1 MFRLKTLVLTGMAL
15 GLLWSCGSTKSAE
28 SITMKNQQFAALK
41 ELVATKSFVVAVESA
56 YPLQT
61 YAVMQVTNA
70 LLQNTGN
77 TGSRIPLIGNGNYIK
92 IKGDTVQ
99 AELAYYGEVRMVS
112 SLNPRDSGI
121 NFEGVPSTFD
131 VTENEKKQTIKLEFE
146 IKSKSDLFSVIMQLY
161 ANKRAIVFIN
171 SMTRTSIRY
180 EGKLNAIEEP
190 KTSSRN

>member
-28 SITMKNQQFAALK
+28 AITMKNQQFAALK

-146 IKSKSDLFSVIMQLY
+146 IKSKSDQFSVIMQLY

-180 EGKLNAIEEP
+180 EGKLNAFEEP
-190 KTSSRN
+190 ETSSRK

>member
-1 MFRLKTLVLTGMAL
+1 MNQLKAIVLTGMTL

-77 TGSRIPLIGNGNYIK
+77 TGSRIPLIGNGDYIK

-180 EGKLNAIEEP
+180 EGKLNAFEEP
-190 KTSSRN
+190 ETSSRK